1 MHYNYII
8 TILQCQYP
16 LTNLN
21 IWKNRVILRPALSTA
36 TNTPR
41 LVLSTSSASSFAIL
55 ASKLFT
61 TRGHVHQ
68 YIGRGDLFCF
78 RASHQNRAVF
88 DVISFEDAP
97 ESQLSLSKTECE
109 TALRKLC
116 RLSSQGE
123 DPVSAPDFYVVRLDC
138 GALFFIRTKRRD
150 IMSERHF

>member
-1 MHYNYII
+1 MYDLYI
-8 TILQCQYP
+8 
-16 LTNLN
+16 
-21 IWKNRVILRPALSTA
+21 RLSA
-36 TNTPR
+36 FSCF
-41 LVLSTSSASSFAIL
+41 LV
-55 ASKLFT
+55 
-61 TRGHVHQ
+61 
-68 YIGRGDLFCF
+68 
-78 RASHQNRAVF
+78 SHPICAVF

-97 ESQLSLSKTECE
+97 EPQLSLSKTECE